1 MTSKLKKLRIPG
13 VVKILDSLETDSSL
27 IIATERVSPLS
38 TSVDHLSEEARVW
51 GLHAVGTTLHQL
63 FSQAKCAHGN
73 VNISTIMVNQ
83 AGEWQL
89 GGLEIATSISDQ
101 QENTL
106 YTYGSLVPGSS
117 RYIPPEVEK
126 NGWQIL
132 QRQPELIDSWQF
144 GRLIHE
150 VFASSRAKPAILNIQ
165 KQLCH
170 VNPKQR
176 MAISRLF
183 NSNNF
188 EKAFGS
194 QMTEISENIMSL
206 AILSSFEFDT
216 FIEKLSN
223 SKDNFPVQYVHYKI
237 LPQLIKS
244 FEYSQQQH
252 HQQQQQQQQQQQ
264 LQQQQ
269 QRPIELKSN
278 DITTKCLS
286 LIFQIAQNLS
296 KEEYSNLVTP
306 LIIKL
311 YKSPD
316 RVIRLQLL
324 GHVSSYIAYLDK
336 RIVSEKIFPSLATGF
351 SDSEP
356 VIRENSLKSILNI
369 INKLNDSIVNG
380 ELLRILAKTQNDA
393 MPEIRAN
400 TTILLGRIA
409 TSFSKSTKSTVL
421 IAAFSRALK
430 DSFVQSRI
438 AALLALSATAEQ
450 FTPLEIC
457 SKLVGA
463 LAPSLI
469 DSDKS
474 VRQQAQIT
482 MDMFMTKVRVHAKT
496 LDDKAGNESSQSKGM
511 SSLFDNDV
519 SLFDSPNSSAKTA
532 TERVKSPPPEKNHT
546 TTLLPTT
553 TVPLPT
559 FTDKAFDVDL
569 DDTNEWDEGWDDNN
583 NNNIDEVNDA
593 WAFDDEKNDKL
604 LKKTK
609 SLSLEPK
616 EDGEDD
622 AWSNWD

>member
-1 MTSKLKKLRIPG
+1 
-13 VVKILDSLETDSSL
+13 
-27 IIATERVSPLS
+27 
-38 TSVDHLSEEARVW
+38 
-51 GLHAVGTTLHQL
+51 
-63 FSQAKCAHGN
+63 
-73 VNISTIMVNQ
+73 
-83 AGEWQL
+83 
-89 GGLEIATSISDQ
+89 
-101 QENTL
+101 
-106 YTYGSLVPGSS
+106 
-117 RYIPPEVEK
+117 
-126 NGWQIL
+126 
-132 QRQPELIDSWQF
+132 
-144 GRLIHE
+144 
-150 VFASSRAKPAILNIQ
+150 
-165 KQLCH
+165 
-170 VNPKQR
+170 
-176 MAISRLF
+176 
-183 NSNNF
+183 
-188 EKAFGS
+188 
-194 QMTEISENIMSL
+194 
-206 AILSSFEFDT
+206 
-216 FIEKLSN
+216 
-223 SKDNFPVQYVHYKI
+223 
-237 LPQLIKS
+237 
-244 FEYSQQQH
+244 
-252 HQQQQQQQQQQQ
+252 
-264 LQQQQ
+264 
-269 QRPIELKSN
+269 
-278 DITTKCLS
+278 
-286 LIFQIAQNLS
+286 
-296 KEEYSNLVTP
+296 
-306 LIIKL
+306 
-311 YKSPD
+311 
-316 RVIRLQLL
+316 
-324 GHVSSYIAYLDK
+324 
-336 RIVSEKIFPSLATGF
+336 VSEKIFPSLATGF

-393 MPEIRAN
+393 IPEIRAN

-450 FTPLEIC
+450 FTPPEIC

-496 LDDKAGNESSQSKGM
+496 LDDKTGNESSQSKGM

-519 SLFDSPNSSAKTA
+519 SLFDSPNSSAKSA
-532 TERVKSPPPEKNHT
+532 TERVKSAPPEKKHT

-569 DDTNEWDEGWDDNN
+569 DDTNEWDEGWDDKI

-593 WAFDDEKNDKL
+593 WGFDDEKNDKL
-604 LKKTK
+604 PKKTK